1 MLQHA
6 HTLTRLL
13 ATLLVALW
21 ACQPVAALLHGRDDA
36 HAHRFCPQ
44 HQTFE
49 ETAGGT
55 GTGLSRLAAE
65 RGPLLSAVPTA
76 GADSTRLMHEAC
88 PLVSSSS
95 RDEVFASRPETP
107 PLERLVVVLTA
118 TAPPRGCPPLA
129 VLATAPKASPP
140 ARG

>member
-1 MLQHA
+1 MLQQA
-6 HTLTRLL
+6 HTFARCI

-21 ACQPVAALLHGRDDA
+21 ACQPVVALLHGREA

-44 HQTFE
+44 HQAFE

-55 GTGLSRLAAE
+55 GPGLSRLAAE
-65 RGPLLSAVPTA
+65 RSPLLTAVPES
-76 GADSTRLMHEAC
+76 GPDSTRLVHEAC
-88 PLVSSSS
+88 PLVTSSS
-95 RDEVFASRPETP
+95 RDEVFASRPAAVA
-107 PLERLVVVLTA
+107 LERLTVSLPA